1 MLYGFFQ
8 SCDGLLVV
16 SVLIDFNVGAS
27 LKETG
32 KVVKSFGFLVEHDD
46 ALHEVGVLVP
56 VGCLQEVGCE
66 HICL

>member
-16 SVLIDFNVGAS
+16 SVLVDFNVRAS
-27 LKETG
+27 LEETG
-32 KVVKSFGFLVEHDD
+32 EVVKSFGFLIEHDD

-66 HICL
+66 HIGL